1 MITIFIW
8 LQKMNKQ
15 WFTFPDIDPIALN
28 LGPLEIRWYA
38 LAYLAGIL
46 IAMLLMNQEAKK
58 SQTPFVVDDIAR
70 LTNNCVLGIIIGGRL
85 GFVLFYNAEYYLSA
99 PLEIFKVWNG
109 GMSFHGGFLGVITAT
124 IVTFRKT
131 KIALFAVGDLLACV
145 APIGLFFGRIANF
158 INGEL
163 FGRITEHPI
172 GMVFPNGG
180 PLPRHPSQLYEAF
193 LEGFL
198 IFIILNWLRFK
209 KPNLPAGI
217 LTGLFFISYGI
228 GRILAEFAREP
239 DAHIGFISTIGEI
252 QITTGQL
259 LSAPV
264 LLTGII
270 LIHLRLKDKL
280 YFK

>member
-1 MITIFIW
+1 
-8 LQKMNKQ
+8 MNKQ
-15 WFTFPDIDPIALN
+15 WFTFPDIDPIAVN

-38 LAYLAGIL
+38 LAYLAGIV
-46 IAMLLMNQEAKK
+46 ITMLLMNREARK

-124 IVTFRKT
+124 IITARKT
-131 KIALFAVGDLLACV
+131 KIPLFAVGDLLACL

-163 FGRITEHPI
+163 FGRITDQPI

-217 LTGLFFISYGI
+217 LTGIFFISYGI
-228 GRILAEFAREP
+228 GRILAEFTREP
-239 DAHIGFISTIGEI
+239 DAHIGFIGTIGEI
-252 QITTGQL
+252 QITIGQI

-264 LLTGII
+264 LLTGVI
-270 LIHLRLKDKL
+270 LIYLSLKDKL
-280 YFK
+280 ELK

>member
-1 MITIFIW
+1 
-8 LQKMNKQ
+8 MNKQ
-15 WFTFPDIDPIALN
+15 WFTFPDIDPIAVN

-38 LAYLAGIL
+38 LAYLAGIVITL
-46 IAMLLMNQEAKK
+46 LLMNREARK
-58 SQTPFVVDDIAR
+58 SETPFVVDDIAR
-70 LTNNCVLGIIIGGRL
+70 LANNCVLGIIIGGRL

-124 IVTFRKT
+124 IITARKT
-131 KIALFAVGDLLACV
+131 KIPLFAVGDLLACL

-163 FGRITEHPI
+163 FGRITDHPI

-198 IFIILNWLRFK
+198 IFIILLDF
-209 KPNLPAGI
+209 
-217 LTGLFFISYGI
+217 S
-228 GRILAEFAREP
+228 
-239 DAHIGFISTIGEI
+239 
-252 QITTGQL
+252 
-259 LSAPV
+259 
-264 LLTGII
+264 
-270 LIHLRLKDKL
+270 
-280 YFK
+280 